1 MKKNKTKLRIV
12 ETNQNR
18 VKNLSCKQKIK
29 SWFIATFAV
38 FMILS
43 CTQDIE
49 NLVGPSYSGYTI
61 GLTAQYGG
69 VGIVKSSLGSATI
82 RVEVVTAAG
91 VPVNGATITLTST
104 LGTLG
109 AATLITVNGVAT
121 TLLQAGNTAGTAY
134 VVATVENI
142 TATTSVPILSF

>member
-1 MKKNKTKLRIV
+1 MKKN
-12 ETNQNR
+12 QNR
-18 VKNLSCKQKIK
+18 EKNLTCKYKIK

-69 VGIVKSSLGSATI
+69 VGIVRGSLGSATI
-82 RVEVVTAAG
+82 RAEVVTAAG
-91 VPVNGATITLTST
+91 VPVNGAIITLSNT

-121 TLLQAGNTAGTAY
+121 TILQAGETAGTAY

>member
-1 MKKNKTKLRIV
+1 MKK
-12 ETNQNR
+12 NQNR
-18 VKNLSCKQKIK
+18 VKILTCKYKLK

-82 RVEVVTAAG
+82 RVEVVTAGG
-91 VPVNGATITLTST
+91 VPVNGAVITLTNT

-109 AATLITVNGVAT
+109 AATLTTVNGVAT
-121 TLLQAGNTAGTAY
+121 TLLQAGDTAGTAY

-142 TATTSVPILSF
+142 TATTTVPILNF

>member
-1 MKKNKTKLRIV
+1 MK
-12 ETNQNR
+12 TNQEQI
-18 VKNLSCKQKIK
+18 KKI
-29 SWFIATFAV
+29 STACCIRRWFISSIAMIV
-38 FMILS
+38 ILS

-82 RVEVVTAAG
+82 RVEVLTAGG
-91 VPVNGATITLTST
+91 VPVNGAVITLTNT

-109 AATLITVNGVAT
+109 AATLTTVNGVAT
-121 TLLQAGNTAGTAY
+121 TLLQAGDTAGTAY

-142 TATTSVPILSF
+142 TATTTVPILNF